1 MKVLPYGVLVDHGFE
16 LLEVYNG
23 KTFPKFIVSEE
34 TVAVVEVQN
43 TTGDREY
50 LYLPTDICS
59 MDKVKERLQVREYRE
74 LKVTEVEN
82 LRLPTLL
89 CRYRRI

>member
-34 TVAVVEVQN
+34 TVVVVEVQN

-59 MDKVKERLQVREYRE
+59 MDKVKEKAAGEGISGDE
-74 LKVTEVEN
+74 SDGSEKSAFT
-82 LRLPTLL
+82 
-89 CRYRRI
+89 